1 MFFNMFILDEGNYNV
16 LWIFNVILDMLEFLV

>member
-16 LWIFNVILDMLEFLV
+16 LWIFNVILDILEFLV